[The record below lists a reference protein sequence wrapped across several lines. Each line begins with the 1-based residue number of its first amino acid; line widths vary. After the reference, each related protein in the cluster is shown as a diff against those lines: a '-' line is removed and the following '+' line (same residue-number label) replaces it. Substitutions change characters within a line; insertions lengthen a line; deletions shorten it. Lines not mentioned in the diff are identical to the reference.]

1 MNKTIIITLANQKGG
16 VGKTTLCTL
25 FANYLVA
32 KGKSVIVVDCD
43 GQQTIYEKRQ
53 ADRKKYSDEQV
64 KYNIQAF
71 SIANIDNVRNLM
83 KNLRQMPGVVLID
96 APGNLAQQGL
106 IPLFA
111 QTDYIVCPYQYE
123 ITSINSTVVFVR
135 FILRL
140 KNEIS
145 SMKTKLFF
153 VVNKFDKRYG
163 TEGEKKLWTI
173 TDEKLSMFGNVT
185 PKIDQK
191 AEMQRYNTMGLMF
204 SQKSIVGPALLVLDV
219 RGQQA
224 QSSSNEPTLAE
235 KEVAEPSEAPAPTT
249 VRRKPRVKKEPKKTA
264 MPIEGN
270 PLWNAFLKF
279 GESYDFQVRKDNRKG
294 YWVDED
300 IVATLKMCDI
310 NRLSVADKINAI
322 LRAFIE
328 LNKDELRDC
337 VKHRKSL
344 I

>member
-1 MNKTIIITLANQKGG
+1 MNKTIIITFANQKGG

-53 ADRKKYSDEQV
+53 ADRKKYSNEQV

-145 SMKTKLFF
+145 SMKSKLFF
-153 VVNKFDKRYG
+153 VVNKFDKR
-163 TEGEKKLWTI
+163 TT

-204 SQKSIVGPALLVLDV
+204 SQKSIVGPAFDHIY
-219 RGQQA
+219 
-224 QSSSNEPTLAE
+224 NEIFG
-235 KEVAEPSEAPAPTT
+235 KEVSDGQE
-249 VRRKPRVKKEPKKTA
+249 K
-264 MPIEGN
+264 
-270 PLWNAFLKF
+270 
-279 GESYDFQVRKDNRKG
+279 
-294 YWVDED
+294 
-300 IVATLKMCDI
+300 
-310 NRLSVADKINAI
+310 
-322 LRAFIE
+322 
-328 LNKDELRDC
+328 
-337 VKHRKSL
+337 
-344 I
+344 

>member
-1 MNKTIIITLANQKGG
+1 MNKTIIITFANQKGG

-123 ITSINSTVVFVR
+123 ITSINSTVV
-135 FILRL
+135 
-140 KNEIS
+140 
-145 SMKTKLFF
+145 

-163 TEGEKKLWTI
+163 TEGEKKLWTT
-173 TDEKLSMFGNVT
+173 TDEKLSMFGSVT

-204 SQKSIVGPALLVLDV
+204 SQKSIVGPAFDHIY
-219 RGQQA
+219 
-224 QSSSNEPTLAE
+224 NEIFG
-235 KEVAEPSEAPAPTT
+235 KEVSDGQE
-249 VRRKPRVKKEPKKTA
+249 K
-264 MPIEGN
+264 
-270 PLWNAFLKF
+270 
-279 GESYDFQVRKDNRKG
+279 
-294 YWVDED
+294 
-300 IVATLKMCDI
+300 
-310 NRLSVADKINAI
+310 
-322 LRAFIE
+322 
-328 LNKDELRDC
+328 
-337 VKHRKSL
+337 
-344 I
+344 

>member
-1 MNKTIIITLANQKGG
+1 MNKTIIITFANQKGG

-140 KNEIS
+140 DSGGFFSFSICLTDIS
-145 SMKTKLFF
+145 LPSQACFWPL
-153 VVNKFDKRYG
+153 
-163 TEGEKKLWTI
+163 
-173 TDEKLSMFGNVT
+173 T
-185 PKIDQK
+185 PFLRPCL
-191 AEMQRYNTMGLMF
+191 MMGH
-204 SQKSIVGPALLVLDV
+204 SPCV
-219 RGQQA
+219 RC
-224 QSSSNEPTLAE
+224 SSS
-235 KEVAEPSEAPAPTT
+235 SE
-249 VRRKPRVKKEPKKTA
+249 
-264 MPIEGN
+264 
-270 PLWNAFLKF
+270 NA
-279 GESYDFQVRKDNRKG
+279 S
-294 YWVDED
+294 
-300 IVATLKMCDI
+300 
-310 NRLSVADKINAI
+310 
-322 LRAFIE
+322 
-328 LNKDELRDC
+328 
-337 VKHRKSL
+337 
-344 I
+344 

>member
-1 MNKTIIITLANQKGG
+1 MNKTIIITFANQKGG

-53 ADRKKYSDEQV
+53 ADRKKYSNEQV

-145 SMKTKLFF
+145 SMKSKLFF

-163 TEGEKKLWTI
+163 TEGEKKLWTT
-173 TDEKLSMFGNVT
+173 TDEKLSMFGSVT

-204 SQKSIVGPALLVLDV
+204 SQKSIVGPAFDNIY
-219 RGQQA
+219 
-224 QSSSNEPTLAE
+224 NEIFE
-235 KEVAEPSEAPAPTT
+235 KEVSDGQE
-249 VRRKPRVKKEPKKTA
+249 K
-264 MPIEGN
+264 
-270 PLWNAFLKF
+270 
-279 GESYDFQVRKDNRKG
+279 
-294 YWVDED
+294 
-300 IVATLKMCDI
+300 
-310 NRLSVADKINAI
+310 
-322 LRAFIE
+322 
-328 LNKDELRDC
+328 
-337 VKHRKSL
+337 
-344 I
+344 

>member
-1 MNKTIIITLANQKGG
+1 MNKTIIITFANQKGG

-32 KGKSVIVVDCD
+32 KGKRVIVVDCD

-145 SMKTKLFF
+145 SMKSKLFF

-163 TEGEKKLWTI
+163 TEGEKKLWTT
-173 TDEKLSMFGNVT
+173 TDEKLSMFGSVT

-204 SQKSIVGPALLVLDV
+204 SQKSIVGPAFDHIY
-219 RGQQA
+219 
-224 QSSSNEPTLAE
+224 NEIFG
-235 KEVAEPSEAPAPTT
+235 KEVSDGQE
-249 VRRKPRVKKEPKKTA
+249 K
-264 MPIEGN
+264 
-270 PLWNAFLKF
+270 
-279 GESYDFQVRKDNRKG
+279 
-294 YWVDED
+294 
-300 IVATLKMCDI
+300 
-310 NRLSVADKINAI
+310 
-322 LRAFIE
+322 
-328 LNKDELRDC
+328 
-337 VKHRKSL
+337 
-344 I
+344 